1 MGPNSTWRKSR
12 LRTPNIVRWTSV
24 DTSKVRLVVSVTI
37 MGSPAWSNGHR
48 IVNIHGDAWLY
59 YNLRALQLPRLSYLI
74 IIPSIQLFTRFHL
87 HVVFL
92 IFKRCTMAT
101 VDILVGLSTDI
112 SKHATTPTMHRD
124 APPGQAA
131 TGTSPS
137 EPTLKQLTIEE
148 KVQLLSGIDFVST
161 GAVPRVGI
169 PGLKVGLNTVTSR
182 HDNR

>member
-1 MGPNSTWRKSR
+1 MD
-12 LRTPNIVRWTSV
+12 TP
-24 DTSKVRLVVSVTI
+24 KVRLVVSVTI
-37 MGSPAWSNGHR
+37 VGSRARSNGHR
-48 IVNIHGDAWLY
+48 IVNINGNAWLY
-59 YNLRALQLPRLSYLI
+59 YNPRVFQLPRLSYLI
-74 IIPSIQLFTRFHL
+74 IIPSIELFTRL
-87 HVVFL
+87 LLYVDFL

-101 VDILVGLSTDI
+101 VDILVGLTTDI
-112 SKHATTPTMHRD
+112 SKHATTATMHRD

-182 HDNR
+182 HNNR